1 MAASAACSLG
11 EVLEACGH
19 YSKAAH
25 IYAEAGKYLYDAKH
39 SKAANLLGNAVLA
52 WKRHE
57 DWEKAESFYAASIE
71 STRFIYNPIECRG
84 SLLTYLKNLWYLWD
98 RVEVDDTAVAKMNMA
113 LRELIFR
120 AGESS
125 EQFSTDA
132 IPALRN
138 DLCNMSEEQA
148 LRVLK
153 SIAEKSTSV
162 EAMRGAINSCA
173 NQYAF
178 EFKLRLSKG
187 KIKPVKNKSRSR
199 QDKDVAREYIQSR
212 MGVSSI
218 VVTCNACGEL
228 KDEKAFKKCSAW

>member
-1 MAASAACSLG
+1 M
-11 EVLEACGH
+11 
-19 YSKAAH
+19 
-25 IYAEAGKYLYDAKH
+25 
-39 SKAANLLGNAVLA
+39 
-52 WKRHE
+52 
-57 DWEKAESFYAASIE
+57 
-71 STRFIYNPIECRG
+71 
-84 SLLTYLKNLWYLWD
+84 
-98 RVEVDDTAVAKMNMA
+98 
-113 LRELIFR
+113 
-120 AGESS
+120 
-125 EQFSTDA
+125 
-132 IPALRN
+132 
-138 DLCNMSEEQA
+138 
-148 LRVLK
+148 K
-153 SIAEKSTSV
+153 SIAEKSTTSV